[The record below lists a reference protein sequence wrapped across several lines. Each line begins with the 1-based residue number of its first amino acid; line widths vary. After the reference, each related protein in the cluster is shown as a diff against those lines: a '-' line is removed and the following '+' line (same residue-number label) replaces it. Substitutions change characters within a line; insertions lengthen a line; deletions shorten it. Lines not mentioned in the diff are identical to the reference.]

1 MKIEILGP
9 GCPRCQ
15 ALEANVKEAVA
26 ELGID
31 AEIEKVT
38 ETAKIM
44 GYGVVSTPGV
54 VVDGQVKGFGKL
66 FSKDEIKEMLRG

>member
-1 MKIEILGP
+1 MKIESLGP

-15 ALEANVKEAVA
+15 ALEAKVKEAVA

-38 ETAKIM
+38 EMAKIM